1 MPNVHVV
8 REGAVATIV
17 LDDPARKNAMSVD
30 LGDALR
36 QRVRELAADST
47 LRAAVITGA
56 GGAFSAG
63 GDLSMLERLR
73 TSSSDEARAFML
85 EFYAKFLSV
94 LDLGVPVIAAVD
106 GPAIGAGLALA
117 LACHLAIVGED
128 AKLALNFASL
138 GLYPGMGST
147 YFAPRRM
154 GEQRAAEILL
164 TGRRFDGR
172 EAVGIGAALEAVP
185 SSEVLPR
192 AKALAQTI
200 ADQGPLATR
209 ALADALGPDR
219 PALAAALER
228 EAREQARSYAS
239 EDLGEGLRAAAERR
253 KPVFVG
259 K

>member
-1 MPNVHVV
+1 MPKVHVV
-8 REGAVATIV
+8 REGAIATIV

-36 QRVRELAADST
+36 ERVRELSGDST

-63 GDLSMLERLR
+63 GDLSMLDRLR
-73 TSSSDEARAFML
+73 SSSQDEARTFML
-85 EFYAKFLSV
+85 EFYARYLSV
-94 LDLGVPVIAAVD
+94 LDLGVPLVAAVE
-106 GPAIGAGLALA
+106 GPAIGAGLAVA
-117 LACHLAIVGED
+117 LACHITIVDED

-147 YFAPRRM
+147 YFARRRM
-154 GEQRAAEILL
+154 GDQRAAEILL

-172 EAVGIGAALEAVP
+172 EAVRIGAALEAVP
-185 SSEVLPR
+185 AKEVLPR
-192 AKALAQTI
+192 ATALAQTI
-200 ADQGPLATR
+200 AEQGPIATR

-219 PALAAALER
+219 SALAAALER

-239 EDLGEGLRAAAERR
+239 DDLGEGLRAAAERR
-253 KPVFVG
+253 RPAFAG

>member
-8 REGAVATIV
+8 REGAVATLV

-36 QRVRELAADST
+36 QRVRELAGDPT

-73 TSSSDEARAFML
+73 TSKEDEARVFML
-85 EFYAKFLSV
+85 EFYGRYLSV
-94 LDLGVPVIAAVD
+94 LDLGVPLVAAVD
-106 GPAIGAGLALA
+106 GPAIGAGLAVA
-117 LACHLAIVGED
+117 LACHITIVAED

-147 YFAPRRM
+147 YFAARRM
-154 GEQRAAEILL
+154 GDQRAAEILL

-172 EAVGIGAALEAVP
+172 EAVRIGAALEAVP
-185 SSEVLPR
+185 ANEVLPR

-200 ADQGPLATR
+200 AEQGPLATR
-209 ALADALGPDR
+209 SLADALGPDR
-219 PALAAALER
+219 AALAAALER
-228 EAREQARSYAS
+228 EAREQAKSYVS
-239 EDLGEGLRAAAERR
+239 QDLGEGLRAAAERR
-253 KPVFVG
+253 KPAFVG
-259 K
+259 R